1 MNRIYD
7 FFKVTTQVVGVTGL
21 MLITTQCGDE
31 EPVNETS
38 RTEDT
43 QTKVTRSKD
52 IRYDEG
58 IALEQ
63 TETSV
68 PLAPASW
75 AGRDPADIAEQF
87 QADGVWDQEKGDFY
101 KTWGVFDPQAALA
114 HIESGDRKGLTG
126 LKASVVQGWASSD
139 ITTAREWISKQAP
152 NAERAHYVTQAI
164 QASRVDEVNL
174 KRNPELESWLIKEQ
188 GTPGIKQAM
197 RVYATPLLSQD
208 LDGTLKWIG
217 QGLEKGA
224 LREGVARGIMKY
236 TASQSRVDLRDSLI
250 NWMSNTEPGDF
261 RDDMIYAYVQENAQ
275 YDVETTLSW
284 AKVIKD
290 EDLKESAVKICESM
304 Q

>member
-1 MNRIYD
+1 
-7 FFKVTTQVVGVTGL
+7 
-21 MLITTQCGDE
+21 
-31 EPVNETS
+31 
-38 RTEDT
+38 
-43 QTKVTRSKD
+43 
-52 IRYDEG
+52 
-58 IALEQ
+58 
-63 TETSV
+63 
-68 PLAPASW
+68 
-75 AGRDPADIAEQF
+75 
-87 QADGVWDQEKGDFY
+87 
-101 KTWGVFDPQAALA
+101 
-114 HIESGDRKGLTG
+114 
-126 LKASVVQGWASSD
+126 VQGWASSD